1 MDDKKLKQAAGALK
15 IWIDENR
22 GKHQQALTLLRKDG
36 ERNREAR
43 DAMYTARVRLAF
55 QVPLYRALRAAS
67 QQNQSVI
74 GGEKGAQLYLRRF
87 RSLQEAME
95 KAVAYPN
102 SCTKRELFG
111 DGFLQFPML
120 VPDAGLAPLQW
131 QFQTVEKLLN
141 DVHEASV
148 AGQRERLQRAQRAED
163 ARKAFLASLTP
174 VQWTILAAALETAKA
189 NGHHAISIHGR
200 DVAQPDWSQYPS

>member
-1 MDDKKLKQAAGALK
+1 MDDKKLKQAAAALK

-22 GKHQQALTLLRKDG
+22 GKHQQALKLLRKDG

-43 DAMYTARVRLAF
+43 EAMYTARVRLAF

-87 RSLQEAME
+87 RSLRETME

-102 SCTKRELFG
+102 SFTKKELFG

-141 DVHEASV
+141 DAHEASL
-148 AGQRERLQRAQRAED
+148 AGQRERLQRARHAES
-163 ARKAFLASLTP
+163 ARKAFLDSLTP
-174 VQWTILAAALETAKA
+174 VQRTVLSAALEAAKA
-189 NGHHAISIHGR
+189 NGHYAISIDAR
-200 DVAQPDWSQYPS
+200 DLGSPTIV

>member
-1 MDDKKLKQAAGALK
+1 MEDKKLKQAAAALK

-22 GKHQQALTLLRKDG
+22 GKHWQALKLLHRDG
-36 ERNREAR
+36 SRNREAR
-43 DAMYTARVRLAF
+43 DLMYTARIRLAF

-95 KAVAYPN
+95 KAVVYPN
-102 SCTKRELFG
+102 SFAKKELFG

-120 VPDAGLAPLQW
+120 VPDERMAPLQW
-131 QFQTVEKLLN
+131 QFRTVEELLN

-148 AGQRERLQRAQRAED
+148 AGQRERLQRAHRAED

-174 VQWTILAAALETAKA
+174 VQRTVLTAALETAKA
-189 NGHHAISIHGR
+189 NGYHAISIDAR
-200 DVAQPDWSQYPS
+200 DLMPPLEA